1 MAKYKGRI
9 PDFPEE
15 VVKNMLERKVKQGNK
30 KDVSVF
36 EIKPKKTLAKIISDR
51 FCNYYAKNGD
61 IVTINFGYVKGIFGS
76 RFYECT
82 NKYGYVFYVP
92 VTDVEI
98 INEQNK
104 ENMNEKS
111 VKINIP
117 EGYEIDK
124 KKSTFE
130 NIVFKERKVRKWD
143 DLKELR
149 GYCINDSSDIEKVF
163 TYTVSDSNK
172 NIFLT
177 EKQAKSALALAQI
190 TQILPW
196 YGGYTEYNDNSD
208 NYFIMY
214 DLKDREFLVGIETSY
229 IAQMFYFDSQ
239 KGAEHF
245 IENNEELLRQFFII
259 D

>member
-1 MAKYKGRI
+1 MTKYKGRTSYFQEDI
-9 PDFPEE
+9 VEN
-15 VVKNMLERKVKQGNK
+15 KLERKVKQGNK
-30 KDVSVF
+30 KNVGGF
-36 EIKPKKTLAKIISDR
+36 EIKPQKTLAKIISDR
-51 FCNYYAKNGD
+51 FCDDYAKKGD
-61 IVTINFGYVKGIFGS
+61 IVTISFGYVTGIFGS
-76 RFYECT
+76 RFYKCT
-82 NKYGYVFYVP
+82 NKYGYDFYIP
-92 VTDVEI
+92 ITDVEI
-98 INEQNK
+98 INKQNK
-104 ENMNEKS
+104 GNMNEKS

-245 IENNEELLRQFFII
+245 IENNEELLKQFFLI